1 MNNRGTI
8 MSAPDRRVRV
18 IFRCKIGHQHE
29 LCVSIERQVP
39 LELRCTPD
47 AGQGYGAGGGDGCTV
62 PANLSDAVQ
71 RELRDAFQ
79 ESKRRGHVLIR
90 E

>member
-1 MNNRGTI
+1 
-8 MSAPDRRVRV
+8 MSEPDRRVRV
-18 IFRCKIGHQHE
+18 IFGCREGHEHE

-39 LELRCTPD
+39 PELRCTPE
-47 AGQGYGAGGGDGCTV
+47 AGQGYGPGRGGGCAI
-62 PANLSDAVQ
+62 PADLSDVVQ

>member
-1 MNNRGTI
+1 MI

-18 IFRCKIGHQHE
+18 IFCCRSGHEHE
-29 LCVSIERQVP
+29 FCVVVERQVP
-39 LELRCTPD
+39 PELRCAPD
-47 AGQGYGAGGGDGCTV
+47 AGQGYGAGNGPGCAV
-62 PANLSDAVQ
+62 PANLNDLVQ

-79 ESKRRGHVLIR
+79 ESKRRGHVLVQ

>member
-1 MNNRGTI
+1 MIMNT
-8 MSAPDRRVRV
+8 PDRRVRV
-18 IFRCKIGHQHE
+18 IFSCRRGHEHE

-39 LELRCTPD
+39 PELRCTPD
-47 AGQGYGAGGGDGCTV
+47 TDQGYGPGGGGGCMV
-62 PANLSDAVQ
+62 PDNLSDVVQ

-79 ESKRRGHVLIR
+79 ESKRRGHVLIH

>member
-1 MNNRGTI
+1 

-18 IFRCKIGHQHE
+18 IFSCRRGHEHE

-39 LELRCTPD
+39 PELRCTPD
-47 AGQGYGAGGGDGCTV
+47 AGQGYGPGGGGCTV
-62 PANLSDAVQ
+62 PANLSDMVQ
-71 RELRDAFQ
+71 SELRDAFQ

>member
-1 MNNRGTI
+1 
-8 MSAPDRRVRV
+8 MSAPGGRVRV
-18 IFRCKIGHQHE
+18 IFTCNIGHEHE

-39 LELRCTPD
+39 PELRCTPD
-47 AGQGYGAGGGDGCTV
+47 AGQGYRSGGGGCTV
-62 PANLSDAVQ
+62 PANLSDLVQ

-79 ESKRRGHVLIR
+79 ESKRRGYVLIR

>member
-1 MNNRGTI
+1 

-18 IFRCKIGHQHE
+18 IFSCRRGHQHE

-39 LELRCTPD
+39 PELRCTPG
-47 AGQGYGAGGGDGCTV
+47 AGQGYGPGGGGGCTV
-62 PANLSDAVQ
+62 PANLSDVVQ

>member
-1 MNNRGTI
+1 

-18 IFRCKIGHQHE
+18 IFSCRRGHQHE
-29 LCVSIERQVP
+29 LCVSIGRQVP
-39 LELRCTPD
+39 PELRCTSD
-47 AGQGYGAGGGDGCTV
+47 ADQGYGAGGGGGCTV
-62 PANLSDAVQ
+62 PAQLNEVVE